1 MRVGNALAKD
11 EELRDRILEAT
22 RRCLSRYSA
31 AKTGIADVASEAG
44 VSRQSVYNHF
54 ETRSN
59 LFTLALEK
67 AGDEFAERVA
77 SHLAS
82 HKGTPL
88 ELVVEAIL
96 YTAQAL
102 PQDPVLRA
110 VASLERDESGGPLLD
125 FSRSLTR
132 DFSRRALAPV
142 QARCKRATRQDF
154 DVLADLMLRI
164 TLSLFV
170 LPLPEGLTEKKV
182 RSTLSRWLTTVEWV
196 K

>member
-1 MRVGNALAKD
+1 MTPGRAGGD
-11 EELRDRILEAT
+11 EEKVRERILEAT
-22 RRCLSRYSA
+22 RRCLSRYGA
-31 AKTGIADVASEAG
+31 AKTGIADVAAEAG

-59 LFTLALEK
+59 LFTLALVE
-67 AGDEFAERVA
+67 AGEEFAERVA
-77 SHLAS
+77 SHLARRE
-82 HKGTPL
+82 GTPL

-96 YTAQAL
+96 YTAREL
-102 PQDPVLRA
+102 PQDPVLGA
-110 VASLERDESGGPLLD
+110 VASLERERGELLLD

-132 DFSRRALAPV
+132 EFSRRALAPV
-142 QARCKRATRQDF
+142 QARCDTATHQDF

-170 LPLPEGLTEKKV
+170 LPLPGGLSEKKL
-182 RSTLSRWLTTVEWV
+182 RSVLSRWLTTSDWV